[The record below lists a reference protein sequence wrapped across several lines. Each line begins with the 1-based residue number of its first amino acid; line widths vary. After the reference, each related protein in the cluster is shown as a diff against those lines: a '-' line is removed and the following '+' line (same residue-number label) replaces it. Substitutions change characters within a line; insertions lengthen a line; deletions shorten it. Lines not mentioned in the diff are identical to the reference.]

1 MLISILIDI
10 QYWQKAIFNFEKGS
24 NRQNYCSSG
33 SLHPLKKSPPIK
45 IFVSHL
51 TGGGGADSPPPL
63 PPTPIPYRYLENP
76 DLIPSLSF
84 LSLNISDFSF
94 YFLCKNCNP
103 PPITPKKP
111 PSLSQQPPLKIE
123 ILYVKTPISEN
134 LVGGSMP
141 PLPSRKGEK
150 GAHYGNPLINWV
162 CINLKFP

>member
-33 SLHPLKKSPPIK
+33 SLHPVKKSPPSK
-45 IFVSHL
+45 IFDSHL
-51 TGGGGADSPPPL
+51 TGGGGWFPPPL

-103 PPITPKKP
+103 LPPPPKKP
-111 PSLSQQPPLKIE
+111 PTSFPAIPL
-123 ILYVKTPISEN
+123 
-134 LVGGSMP
+134 
-141 PLPSRKGEK
+141 
-150 GAHYGNPLINWV
+150 
-162 CINLKFP
+162 